1 MNDQFLG
8 TKKFKLMEN
17 KILKFAIEAFRKSC
31 GLQMNIEKVQY
42 STGDFRIDAVIK
54 MKVQQKEFK
63 FVAEI
68 KSVMNSSVI
77 GFMLHHKNDF
87 PHAQLLV
94 SNYVNP
100 VMAGRL
106 KSNEINFIDTV
117 GNAYINIPPVFIF
130 VKGNKPPLSRAIS
143 AKGKAFTPS
152 GLKMIYA
159 LLCDEKLLNRPYRSM
174 AKASCIALG
183 TVSRVIDNLKKLGFV
198 IDMGVRGK
206 KFANRDVLFNRWCMD
221 YAEKLKPKLL
231 LGRFEGPYDFWKK
244 SSLEPDQGQWGG
256 EVAAFKLTKYLRPQN
271 VIIYA
276 REEKLRDILLQNKLK
291 RTEKGNIE
299 IYKNFWSIDGKQDKS
314 IVHPFIIYS
323 DLLEINDQRTI
334 ETAKVIYDKNI
345 AGYFR
350 ES

>member
-1 MNDQFLG
+1 MSMT
-8 TKKFKLMEN
+8 TKVKSVKN
-17 KILKFAIEAFRKSC
+17 KILKFAIEAFKKSC
-31 GLQMNIEKVQY
+31 GLQMRIGKVQY
-42 STGDFRIDAVIK
+42 PAGDLKIDAVLK
-54 MKVQQKEFK
+54 MKVQQKELK
-63 FVAEI
+63 FAVEI

-77 GFMLHHKNDF
+77 GFMLHHKNEF
-87 PHAQLLV
+87 PNAQLLV

-100 VMAGRL
+100 TMAERL
-106 KSNEINFIDTV
+106 KGNEINFIDTA
-117 GNAYINIPPVFIF
+117 GNSYINIPPVFIF
-130 VKGNKPPLSRAIS
+130 VKGNKPPRSQTIS

-183 TVSRVIDNLKKLGFV
+183 TVSRVIDNLKELGFV

-244 SSLEPDQGQWGG
+244 SSLEPSHGQWGG
-256 EVAAFKLTKYLRPQN
+256 EVAALKLTKYLRPQN

-291 RTEKGNIE
+291 RTEKGNVE
-299 IYKNFWSIDGKQDKS
+299 IYKIFWPIDDKLDKS
-314 IVHPFIIYS
+314 VVHPFIIYS
-323 DLLEINDQRTI
+323 DLLEINNQRTI
-334 ETAKVIYDKNI
+334 ETAKMIYDKNI
-345 AGYFR
+345 TEYFR